1 MNSAYTQVFHFLKV
15 FVNAYLYIAF
25 RNLKYEVQS
34 MLIPKFSGPGY
45 YVFMSINFD
54 VGLLKSVAPCNC
66 SAALWYLWYILG
78 GGPEGRE
85 KFMWAALGPMPLPMA
100 LAPAAVSLYLSAG
113 FLSYSVARLLFH
125 SARFIFK
132 SIEKEHSLER
142 PVILG
147 SPGLDK
153 SLLNLKI

>member
-1 MNSAYTQVFHFLKV
+1 M
-15 FVNAYLYIAF
+15 
-25 RNLKYEVQS
+25 
-34 MLIPKFSGPGY
+34 
-45 YVFMSINFD
+45 
-54 VGLLKSVAPCNC
+54 C
-66 SAALWYLWYILG
+66 
-78 GGPEGRE
+78 
-85 KFMWAALGPMPLPMA
+85 AALGPMPLPVA

-132 SIEKEHSLER
+132 SIEKEHYLER